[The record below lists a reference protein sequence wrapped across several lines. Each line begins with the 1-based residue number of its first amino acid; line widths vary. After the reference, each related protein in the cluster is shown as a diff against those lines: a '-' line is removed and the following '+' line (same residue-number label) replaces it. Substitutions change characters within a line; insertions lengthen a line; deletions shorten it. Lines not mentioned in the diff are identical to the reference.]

1 MEDQDKIEHIPKSSS
16 EQHKTDAKSD
26 NVVDDAGQSFKLG
39 GNEGASEESL
49 EKAESSYTDKLQE
62 DDRHHTDV
70 EVDEGIRKER
80 VKESKEDLHNTDE
93 DLSKAITLYVPPSPA
108 AYPTGNTDSQCYI
121 SDNVIAAIS
130 QQDLISLRHPV
141 MSDVQLDA
149 FVVDLAYLYVSCEAV
164 IAISF
169 FIVINTPSPVYA
181 LYESPVLT
189 HLSFILQHIDVVFY
203 NLRKKAKLDTT
214 SDYRYTTV
222 NCHRGHADEIKERA
236 EILSTYL
243 TISNFFEKKE
253 RTDWSLL
260 DAYNEKMDQ
269 HAFGVHIVNGI
280 VQQSSGTFSD
290 YEELVW
296 LTVSDSPEAEY

>member
-26 NVVDDAGQSFKLG
+26 NVVDNTGQSFKLG

-49 EKAESSYTDKLQE
+49 EEAESSYTDKLQE

-80 VKESKEDLHNTDE
+80 VKESKEDLHNTNE

-108 AYPTGNTDSQCYI
+108 AYPTGNTESQCYI
-121 SDNVIAAIS
+121 SDNAIAAIS
-130 QQDLISLRHPV
+130 QVYVPINCKGSFHWVLEVIVLKERCIHVYDSL
-141 MSDVQLDA
+141 
-149 FVVDLAYLYVSCEAV
+149 
-164 IAISF
+164 
-169 FIVINTPSPVYA
+169 
-181 LYESPVLT
+181 
-189 HLSFILQHIDVVFY
+189 
-203 NLRKKAKLDTT
+203 KG
-214 SDYRYTTV
+214 
-222 NCHRGHADEIKERA
+222 HRGHAEEIKERT

-269 HAFGVHIVNGI
+269 HAFVVHIVNGI
-280 VQQSSGTFSD
+280 VQQSSGTFHNQDPPRPKRAFIPSED
-290 YEELVW
+290 TEMIDVE
-296 LTVSDSPEAEY
+296 P